1 MHPGFLN
8 QESHVFWQI
17 HETMPTSC
25 PSLYAGFLVAGTHYN
40 LYSFTL
46 ENKSIRKAILKF
58 SIKTIAAIE
67 LHT

>member
-1 MHPGFLN
+1 MLSGFVN

-17 HETMPTSC
+17 HETMPTSFLN
-25 PSLYAGFLVAGTHYN
+25 LYADLLIAGIHYN
-40 LYSFTL
+40 LYSCTL
-46 ENKSIRKAILKF
+46 EKKSIRKFILKF